1 MIELF
6 CSTYKKRE
14 NKQDKGYKIYCM
26 KDIMTVVDFKSS
38 ISATKARY
46 DMKIKNKGQA
56 FCRKKQQ
63 HILKQE
69 MMDLVVILSAT

>member
-56 FCRKKQQ
+56 F
-63 HILKQE
+63 
-69 MMDLVVILSAT
+69 